1 MGPNQCDAAHTT
13 EVLIVEV
20 MITETENEE
29 FGGRVSEF
37 KTVGGVTGNL
47 LLGFMRVAD
56 VS

>member
-1 MGPNQCDAAHTT
+1 M

-20 MITETENEE
+20 VVTETENEA
-29 FGGRVSEF
+29 FGGRLFES

-47 LLGFMRVAD
+47 LLGFMRVAG